1 MRAARWRG
9 MSWEQFD
16 ALDGDDQARVVA
28 EYRTEQRIADVQYYH
43 GQPKKSL
50 NHATNGRT
58 TSRRRR
64 S

>member
-43 GQPKKSL
+43 GQPKGL
-50 NHATNGRT
+50 NHAANRRP

-64 S
+64 G